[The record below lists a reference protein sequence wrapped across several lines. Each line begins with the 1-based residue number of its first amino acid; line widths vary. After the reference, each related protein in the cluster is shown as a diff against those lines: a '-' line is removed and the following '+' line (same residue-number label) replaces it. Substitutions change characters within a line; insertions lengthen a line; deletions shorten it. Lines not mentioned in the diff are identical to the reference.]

1 MNRQPW
7 TFRIPTSR
15 IPASDES
22 HRAHEALAHSDPV
35 GTWRNLVKAE
45 DGDIKEKRK
54 SVRK

>member
-22 HRAHEALAHSDPV
+22 HGAHEALAHSDPV
-35 GTWRNLVKAE
+35 GTWRNRGKAE